1 MVKGLS
7 AWDWCCCDGDWLGPL
22 LRELR
27 KFWTRADGSWGLWLE
42 KKELL
47 AYLGS
52 RELFTWILWIGAC
65 MEVGILGPF

>member
-7 AWDWCCCDGDWLGPL
+7 AWDCCCCGDEDWLGPLL

-52 RELFTWILWIGAC
+52 AVLIT
-65 MEVGILGPF
+65 